1 MANPQ
6 TANNGNKG
14 ATAKGETAKKPELDT
29 LFDEYSKLNVQVE
42 TARLEVTEAMAARSD
57 VVESIMANYGAGPY
71 EFDGLIM
78 QAVTR
83 VTKPEDGEEGPTTST
98 SFFKVMGKNQKLTK
112 VGKKA

>member
-57 VVESIMANYGAGPY
+57 VVESIMTHFGAGPY

-83 VTKPEDGEEGPTTST
+83 TTKPEDGEEGPTTST